1 MKITKSIRKII
12 KKKPKKRTKKNK
24 KIYKKYL
31 GGSAFDISDAIDL
44 LNNLNMSLQE
54 KCVNL
59 EIRIGMMT
67 EMTGQLHVYSPK
79 SKKSLVVCLYYNN
92 DCISSIQLVIND
104 DGIEIRSFTDEM
116 YSGKKYNT
124 LLRCVLLILAN
135 KIKLNGEPIN
145 MLYSSATNPIS
156 AHLLM
161 KSFNLMPSSRDY
173 NSEFTYFMDNKY
185 KGDKENINDVVN
197 KFYEAHPRKDIPIL
211 FDIFLTDELID
222 KSLENFKLLTGEI
235 NESNISSQIKCP

>member
-1 MKITKSIRKII
+1 MKLTKSVRKMI
-12 KKKPKKRTKKNK
+12 KKKPKKRTTKKNK

-31 GGSAFDISDAIDL
+31 GGSAFDISEAIDL
-44 LNNLNMSLQE
+44 LNNLNRSLQE

-59 EIRIGMMT
+59 EIRIGMIT

-79 SKKSLVVCLYYNN
+79 SKKSLVICLYYNN
-92 DCISSIQLVIND
+92 DCISSIQLVINN
-104 DGIEIRSFTDEM
+104 GIEIRSFTDEM

-135 KIKLNGEPIN
+135 KIKFNGEPIN

-161 KSFNLMPSSRDY
+161 KNFNLRPSSRDD
-173 NSEFTYFMDNKY
+173 NFEFTYFIDNKY

-197 KFYEAHPRKDIPIL
+197 KFYEAYPRKDIPIL

-235 NESNISSQIKCP
+235 NQSDISTQIKCP